1 MERHFTSG
9 LLSKLQ
15 LRESWIIFFILGL
28 VMLNYPFIHIFSKQ
42 LTILG
47 IPLLYLYLQ
56 LGWFAS
62 IMIVILFRHAIDTPG
77 DTQKDDGNP

>member
-1 MERHFTSG
+1 
-9 LLSKLQ
+9 
-15 LRESWIIFFILGL
+15 
-28 VMLNYPFIHIFSKQ
+28 MLNYPFIHIFSKQ

-77 DTQKDDGNP
+77 NTHKDDGNP